1 MLTEFG
7 YETYVFRSRST
18 NGMPLY
24 YQRKYFIILED
35 LASSQRSSARRLK
48 NSKKIENKENSRLRK
63 LAHN

>member
-1 MLTEFG
+1 
-7 YETYVFRSRST
+7 
-18 NGMPLY
+18 MPLY